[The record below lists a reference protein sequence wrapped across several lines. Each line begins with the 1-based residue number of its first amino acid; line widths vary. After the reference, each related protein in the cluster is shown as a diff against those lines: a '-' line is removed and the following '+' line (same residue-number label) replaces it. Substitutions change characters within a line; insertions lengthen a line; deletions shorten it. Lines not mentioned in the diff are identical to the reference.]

1 MARGLKVHYW
11 ADLHLIAIYNQVIK
25 PLEMGVKNGEA
36 VSAPSRAP
44 PNGAWLIKTPK
55 PLLSPDWHPMARYMV
70 MSQADGWG
78 ISRQL

>member
-1 MARGLKVHYW
+1 
-11 ADLHLIAIYNQVIK
+11 
-25 PLEMGVKNGEA
+25 MGVKNGEA

>member
-36 VSAPSRAP
+36 VSALSRAP
-44 PNGAWLIKTPK
+44 PNGARLIKTPK
-55 PLLSPDWHPMARYMV
+55 LLLSPDWHPMAGYMV